1 MHQRAQ
7 RRLAAWEL
15 HKLPKMKKIL
25 TRPLILIALVIVI
38 FAVSAPGFS
47 SAAFAAQRSSKHVH
61 LEDSEVSET
70 PADPFGVGIMLGDLN
85 GVSAKYE
92 MNGRN
97 SFDGGFSYQSGEYA
111 TLHADY
117 LWNVAELFGLSPRRE
132 KKSAGLLAP
141 YFGIGAILYFDT
153 SKSSVSDPSQLFERL
168 KSSGIALGARVPI
181 GLEYQPSIV
190 PCGIF
195 AEIAPGTIL
204 VPGMIGLIQ
213 AEVGVRFYM

>member
-1 MHQRAQ
+1 
-7 RRLAAWEL
+7 
-15 HKLPKMKKIL
+15 MKKIL

-47 SAAFAAQRSSKHVH
+47 SAAFAAQKSSKHVH

-117 LWNVAELFGLSPRRE
+117 LWNVAELFGLSPRKE
-132 KKSAGLLAP
+132 KKSSGLLAP

-195 AEIAPGTIL
+195 AEVAPGTIL
-204 VPGMIGLIQ
+204 IPGMIGLIQ

>member
-1 MHQRAQ
+1 
-7 RRLAAWEL
+7 
-15 HKLPKMKKIL
+15 MKKIL
-25 TRPLILIALVIVI
+25 TRHLILIALVT
-38 FAVSAPGFS
+38 GFS
-47 SAAFAAQRSSKHVH
+47 SVAFAAQRSSKHVH
-61 LEDSEVSET
+61 LDDSEVSGT

-92 MNGRN
+92 MTARN

-117 LWNVAELFGLSPRRE
+117 LWNVAELFGLSPRKER
-132 KKSAGLLAP
+132 KSSGLLAP

-153 SKSSVSDPSQLFERL
+153 SKSSVSDPAQLFQRL
-168 KSSGIALGARVPI
+168 RSSGIALGARVPI
-181 GLEYQPSIV
+181 GLEYRPSIV

-195 AEIAPGTIL
+195 AEVAPGTIL
-204 VPGMIGLIQ
+204 IPGMIGLIQ